1 LIDYIGELHPFY
13 VNVVKT
19 LPFQDALGVT
29 EAVAHVLAVIPVA
42 GLTSA
47 LQSFCMPLAQDLHTI
62 IVKGKDAVPK
72 EERIRAGGKEELVPE
87 RERVMLM
94 PLLSRHS

>member
-29 EAVAHVLAVIPVA
+29 EAIAHVLAVIPIT
-42 GLTSA
+42 GLANA
-47 LQSFCMPLAQDLHTI
+47 LQSFCMPLAQDLHAI

-72 EERIRAGGKEELVPE
+72 EERIRAGGKKWLVPE
-87 RERVMLM
+87 KGRESGILM
-94 PLLSRHS
+94 PL